1 MDVAGWLRSLGL
13 DRYESAFRENEVDET
28 VLPSLTPEDLKD
40 LGVVLVGHRR
50 KLLDAIAALHR
61 DTMAKPS
68 VSDAIPITSAPQT
81 DSAERRHVTVM
92 FSDLVGS
99 TALSARMDPEDL
111 REVISA
117 YQKSVTEAVGR
128 WGGFIAKY
136 LGDGV
141 LVYFGYPQAHEDDAE
156 RAARAGLD
164 LIAAVAALKTHT
176 PLQTRVGVATG
187 LVVVGDLI
195 GSGEAQERGIV
206 GETPNLAARLQ
217 GVAEPNMLVIGE
229 STRRLIGNLFDL
241 DDLGPQTLKGIDG
254 PVRAFAVLRASLM
267 ESRFEA
273 LRSGRLTAL
282 VGREEEFELLVRRWS
297 KTRTGTGQ
305 VVLLSGEGGI
315 GKSRLTAALLEQLA
329 ADKHTRLRYFCSPH
343 HADSA
348 FHPIIGQM
356 ERAAG
361 LHHDDTPKS
370 RLDKLDALLA
380 RTSTSISDSALF
392 AEMLSLPNDGRYPVI
407 DLSPQQRRQ
416 KTLQALSSQIEAL
429 TRSNPVLMIF
439 EDAHWSDPTSLES
452 IGQVIDAIRGLP
464 VLTIVTFRPEFSPP
478 WIGHSHVTSLTLNR
492 LGEREVTGIIERLA
506 GNRRLPP
513 DVAAEIVERTDGIPL
528 FVEELTK
535 AVLEAATDVAARSTV
550 AAVPSPA
557 LSVPATLHASL
568 MARLD
573 RLGSAKEIAQIGAA
587 IGREFSYA
595 LMASVAHRSEAELGA
610 ALDRLSQAG
619 LISRHGVPPQATY
632 LFNQA
637 LVQDAAYGTLLREP
651 RRLLHARIAETLE
664 NEFAELAE
672 SRPES
677 LARHYAEAG
686 FIEKAAML
694 WGRAGERSLA
704 RSALVEATIQL
715 DRALNLIAS
724 LPATPILRRE
734 QIKLQV
740 AIITPLIHV
749 KGYAAPETKAA
760 VEQARVLIEQAE
772 ASGDPPEDRLLL
784 FSVLYGFWVANFV
797 AFDGPVINDLAAQ
810 FLALAEKQGGT
821 VPLMVGHRLIGTSLL
836 YTGDIAKGR
845 GHYDQ
850 ALAFYDTAS
859 HRPLA
864 ARFGQDVRVA
874 ILSYR
879 SLALWL
885 LGHPDAALGD
895 VNEAINNARQIGE
908 AATLMYALA
917 HAAMQQT
924 FCGNYTI
931 ANTQAQELAAL
942 AQEKDSLLW
951 KAFAMMNQ
959 GSVLALSGVPSE
971 AVQALTTGMNSWQS
985 TGSTLWTPLRL
996 SYLAVAYARLGQM
1009 DDAWRSIAEAM
1020 NVVEASNER
1029 WCQPEILRVSG
1040 ELARKS
1046 DTAKA
1051 EALFDRALMTAREHQ
1066 AKSWEL
1072 RAAISMARLSCEQGD
1087 DQRGRDL
1094 LAPIFDGFHEGF
1106 ETGDL
1111 KMAKSLLVEMA
1122 G

>member
-1 MDVAGWLRSLGL
+1 MDIVGWLRSLGL
-13 DRYESAFRENEVDET
+13 ERYEAAFRENEIDET
-28 VLPSLTPEDLKD
+28 VLPSLTAEDLKD

-50 KLLDAIAALHR
+50 KLLDAIAGLHR
-61 DTMAKPS
+61 DTPAKPS
-68 VSDAIPITSAPQT
+68 VSDALPITSPPPK
-81 DSAERRHVTVM
+81 DSAERRQVTVM

-99 TALSARMDPEDL
+99 TALSTRMDPEDL

-117 YQKSVTEAVGR
+117 YQKCVAEAVSR
-128 WGGFIAKY
+128 LGGFVAKY

-156 RAARAGLD
+156 RAVRAGLE
-164 LIAAVAALKTHT
+164 LIKAVAALKTRT
-176 PLQTRVGVATG
+176 ELQTRVGIATG

-217 GVAEPNMLVIGE
+217 GIAEPNMLVIAEG
-229 STRRLIGNLFDL
+229 TRRLIGNLFEL
-241 DDLGPQTLKGIDG
+241 DDLGPQTLKGIAG
-254 PVRAFAVLRASLM
+254 PVHAFAVLRASSM

-297 KTRTGTGQ
+297 KAKTGEGQ
-305 VVLLSGEGGI
+305 VVLLAGEGGI

-329 ADKHTRLRYFCSPH
+329 TEPHTRLRYFCSPH
-343 HADSA
+343 HTDSP

-361 LHHDDTPKS
+361 LVHDDTPKS
-370 RLDKLDALLA
+370 RLDKLDALLV
-380 RTSTSISDSALF
+380 RTSTSMPDSALF
-392 AEMLSLPNDGRYPVI
+392 AEMLSLANDGRYPVI
-407 DLSPQQRRQ
+407 DLSPQRRRQ
-416 KTLQALSSQIEAL
+416 KTLGALSSQIEVL

-452 IGQVIDAIRGLP
+452 LGRTIDAVRRLP
-464 VLTIVTFRPEFSPP
+464 VLVIVTFRPEFAPP
-478 WIGHSHVTSLTLNR
+478 WIGQSHVTSLTLNR
-492 LGEREVTGIIERLA
+492 LGERDVTGIIERLV
-506 GNRRLPP
+506 GNRQLPP

-535 AVLEAATDVAARSTV
+535 AVLEAETDVAARRTV
-550 AAVPSPA
+550 AAVPSSA
-557 LSVPATLHASL
+557 LSVPVTLQASL

-573 RLGSAKEIAQIGAA
+573 RLGPAKEIAQIGAA
-587 IGREFSYA
+587 IGREFSHA
-595 LMASVAHRSEAELGA
+595 LLASVARGNEAELGV
-610 ALDRLSQAG
+610 ALDRLAQAG

-632 LFNQA
+632 LFNHA

-651 RRLLHARIAETLE
+651 RRILHARIAETLE
-664 NEFAELAE
+664 GEFAELAE
-672 SRPES
+672 SRPEL
-677 LARHYAEAG
+677 LARHCTEAG
-686 FIEKAAML
+686 LIEKAAML

-704 RSALVEATIQL
+704 RSALVEATAQL
-715 DRALNLIAS
+715 DRALKLIAP
-724 LPATPILRRE
+724 LPATASLRRE

-772 ASGDPPEDRLLL
+772 ALGEPPEDRLLL
-784 FSVLYGFWVANFV
+784 FSVLYGFWVASFV
-797 AFDGPVINDLAAQ
+797 EFNGSVICDLAAQ

-821 VPLMVGHRLIGTSLL
+821 VPLMVGHRLMGTSLV
-836 YTGDIAKGR
+836 YTGDIAQGR
-845 GHYDQ
+845 RHYDR
-850 ALAFYDTAS
+850 ALALYDPAA

-885 LGHPDAALGD
+885 LGYPEAALGD
-895 VNEAINNARQIGE
+895 VDEAIKDARQIGE

-917 HAAMQQT
+917 HAAMQQIL
-924 FCGNYTI
+924 CGNYTI
-931 ANTQAQELAAL
+931 ADAQAQELAAL

-951 KAFAMMNQ
+951 KAFAMTNQ
-959 GSVLALSGVPSE
+959 GAVLALSGVASE
-971 AVQALTTGMNSWQS
+971 AVQTLTSGMNAWRS
-985 TGSTLWTPLRL
+985 TGSTLWKPLRL
-996 SYLAVAYARLGQM
+996 SHLAIAQAHLGQM
-1009 DDAWRSIAEAM
+1009 DDAWRSITEAM

-1029 WCQPEILRVSG
+1029 WCQPEILRISG

-1046 DTAKA
+1046 DMAKA
-1051 EALFDRALMTAREHQ
+1051 EALFDRALMIAREHQ

-1072 RAAISMARLSCEQGD
+1072 RATMSMARLLRD
-1087 DQRGRDL
+1087 RGKPAEGRKL
-1094 LAPIFDGFHEGF
+1094 LAPIYGWFTEGF
-1106 ETGDL
+1106 DTFDL
-1111 KMAKSLLVEMA
+1111 KEAQALLGELT